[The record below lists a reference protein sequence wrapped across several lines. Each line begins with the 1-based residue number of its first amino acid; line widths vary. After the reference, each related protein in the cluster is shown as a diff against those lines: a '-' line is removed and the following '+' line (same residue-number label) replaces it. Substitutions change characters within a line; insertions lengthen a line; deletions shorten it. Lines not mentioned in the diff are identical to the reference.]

1 MLSFKKNRGREWS
14 IIILFYLTPWC
25 FLLFFFL
32 SSYCLLNLNFIKIFF
47 FFFKKDFL
55 NEGVTIITKP
65 QSFVNNNQF
74 LQQQQQLNNSNATL
88 DKLLK
93 SLDDINSYL
102 EKKFSK
108 NKFQQNNKTIEEDS
122 IIGTKSCLKKN
133 SEPDIKSFS
142 KNLNES
148 FYLLDSKYS
157 YLNLNKHRMSVDV

>member
-1 MLSFKKNRGREWS
+1 M
-14 IIILFYLTPWC
+14 
-25 FLLFFFL
+25 
-32 SSYCLLNLNFIKIFF
+32 
-47 FFFKKDFL
+47 
-55 NEGVTIITKP
+55 
-65 QSFVNNNQF
+65 
-74 LQQQQQLNNSNATL
+74 
-88 DKLLK
+88 K